1 MRVVYRI
8 LPGAALLLAA
18 TVALA
23 AEPIQPTAEKFPRS
37 NSDRT
42 YTLNP
47 SAGSVRFGDGAHGG
61 RPPSG
66 SAKTTSEYRRG
77 GGKAGQ
83 VPDAARKGAPSRLRH
98 RNRAVSGRDFKELA
112 GPRPAAPGRA
122 RVAPQRNAESAD
134 SVKLPAV
141 QKRTRHR
148 VSPKLNPQPEPPSR
162 PAKLPAIQ
170 KRAAP
175 GSGDDVQLRPQPE
188 PPGRSSNKLPAVQS
202 PADKVGINPQPEPPG
217 KQGTQLPAVQSPAD
231 KVGINP
237 QPEPPGKQGTQLPAV
252 QKPGEDKGF
261 NPQPE
266 PPAQG
271 GFVPQPY
278 SSPLTSYSFCQLP
291 TANCQL
297 PTANCQLVLT
307 HGRPSIL
314 YALG

>member
-1 MRVVYRI
+1 MQIVYRI
-8 LPGAALLLAA
+8 LPGTVLLLAA
-18 TVALA
+18 SVAFA
-23 AEPIQPTAEKFPRS
+23 AEPVQPTAEKFPRS

-47 SAGSVRFGDGAHGG
+47 SAGSVRFGDGAPGH

-66 SAKTTSEYRRG
+66 SAKTASEYRRG
-77 GGKAGQ
+77 GGSAGQ
-83 VPDAARKGAPSRLRH
+83 VPSTLRH

-122 RVAPQRNAESAD
+122 HVAPQRNAESTD
-134 SVKLPAV
+134 GVKLPAV

-188 PPGRSSNKLPAVQS
+188 PPGRSKSKLPAVQKRAVPGSGDDVQLRPQPEPPGRSSNKLPAVQS

-217 KQGTQLPAVQSPAD
+217 KQGTQLPAVQ
-231 KVGINP
+231 
-237 QPEPPGKQGTQLPAV
+237 
-252 QKPGEDKGF
+252 KPGDDKGF

-271 GFVPQPY
+271 GFVPQ
-278 SSPLTSYSFCQLP
+278 
-291 TANCQL
+291 
-297 PTANCQLVLT
+297 
-307 HGRPSIL
+307 
-314 YALG
+314 